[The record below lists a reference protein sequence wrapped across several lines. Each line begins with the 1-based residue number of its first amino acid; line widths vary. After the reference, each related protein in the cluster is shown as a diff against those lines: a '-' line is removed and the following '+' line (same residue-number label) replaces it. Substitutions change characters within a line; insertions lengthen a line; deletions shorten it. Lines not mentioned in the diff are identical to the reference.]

1 MLDYSLGVGYSARM
15 GLLDVAAA
23 VFIGNM
29 ITVAWAY
36 SMNHIIKASNEG
48 RAQSPYALFGMA
60 GPLVVVILFLLNA

>member
-1 MLDYSLGVGYSARM
+1 MDLIQLS
-15 GLLDVAAA
+15 AA

-48 RAQSPYALFGMA
+48 RPHSLLALWGVVATMLFAA
-60 GPLVVVILFLLNA
+60 GCIAIS